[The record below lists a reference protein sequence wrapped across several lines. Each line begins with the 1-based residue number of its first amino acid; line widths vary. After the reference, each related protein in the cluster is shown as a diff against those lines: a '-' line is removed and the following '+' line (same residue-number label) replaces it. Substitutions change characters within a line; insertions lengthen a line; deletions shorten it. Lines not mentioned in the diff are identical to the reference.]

1 MDELDLNLKTIPEL
15 GINARRIALQKL
27 QSSPFRRTPEF
38 QEMLRLIKAIDSG
51 KTFIPQDSYAIVL
64 MPATTEEPETDVFI
78 DPPAIDVLC
87 DLTLLRVKQL
97 RKIASE
103 NGLKGVYKMRKA
115 ELLEALQTN

>member
-51 KTFIPQDSYAIVL
+51 KTFIPQDSYATLQGIRCI
-64 MPATTEEPETDVFI
+64 PPEA
-78 DPPAIDVLC
+78 P
-87 DLTLLRVKQL
+87 Q
-97 RKIASE
+97 
-103 NGLKGVYKMRKA
+103 
-115 ELLEALQTN
+115 